1 MAVKCD
7 FSGYATKNDVRC
19 SDNKII
25 RHGAFAAYDGK
36 TVPLVWQHKHGDVE
50 NVLGH
55 ADLEVRDDGVYAYAH
70 LNNTD
75 RGRTAREMVR
85 NGDVKAMSIY
95 ATHVR
100 AKGNDVVHG
109 ELVEVSLVLRGA
121 NPGALID
128 QVSIEHGDDGEE
140 IAAVIYMDEDLDF
153 VSHGDEDEDFEVEE
167 TDDVEEADDVEHAE
181 EEPEADA
188 EGDED
193 DPTLGEIFDGMTE
206 EQKTA
211 VYAIVGQLVDSVDE
225 EAEESETEEAEDT
238 AHSDTTTEEDD
249 LAHKNVFEGSADT
262 QELPVLTHAQVETI
276 FEDARSSGSLK
287 SAILAHADAYGIK
300 QIETLFPDAK
310 DLWNTPQFIKRKT
323 DWVESVVGGAKH
335 SPFSR
340 IRTRFADI
348 TADEARAKGYI
359 KGNKKEDEVFTLLQR
374 VTTPTTIYKKQRLD
388 RDDILD
394 ITDFDVVSWIRGE
407 MKIMLEEELGRAV
420 LIGDGRQASSKD
432 KIKEE
437 NIRPIYKEDS
447 LYAPRVVLA
456 KPTTTEDV
464 LDSIVR
470 AMDDYDGAGNPT
482 WFAEPHMVTEIL
494 LLKDKMGHRLFRSI
508 SELAD
513 YVGVSKI
520 VKVPLMKG
528 LQRTSTK
535 NGTVAAL
542 GIIVNMTDYTIGAD
556 KGGQLFAAE
565 DFDISFNQYHYLLE
579 TRLSGALTQPK
590 SAIII
595 ERKTEDGNVV
605 PEP

>member
-19 SDNKII
+19 SDNKVI

-70 LNNTD
+70 LNNTTG
-75 RGRTAREMVR
+75 GRTAREMVR

-95 ATHVR
+95 ATHVKAR
-100 AKGNDVVHG
+100 GNDVVHA

-128 QVSIEHGDDGEE
+128 QVSIEHGDDGDGF
-140 IAAVIYMDEDLDF
+140 AAVIYTDAQLDF
-153 VSHGDEDEDFEVEE
+153 VSHSDEDEDEDFEVEE
-167 TDDVEEADDVEHAE
+167 TDYVEHAE
-181 EEPEADA
+181 EEPEADEA

-225 EAEESETEEAEDT
+225 EAEESETEEVEDT
-238 AHSDTTTEEDD
+238 AHSDTTEDTM
-249 LAHKNVFEGSADT
+249 AHKNVFEGSAT
-262 QELPVLTHAQVETI
+262 TEELPVLTHAQIETI
-276 FEDARSSGSLK
+276 FEDAKSGGSLK
-287 SAILAHADAYGIK
+287 EAILAHADAYGIK

-310 DLWNTPQFIKRKT
+310 DLWSTPEFIKRKT
-323 DWVESVVGGAKH
+323 EWVNAVVGGAKH

-348 TADEARAKGYI
+348 TADEARARGYI

-374 VTTPTTIYKKQRLD
+374 TTTPTTIYKKQRLD
-388 RDDILD
+388 RDDIID

-407 MKIMLEEELGRAV
+407 MKLMLEEELGRAI
-420 LIGDGRQASSKD
+420 LIGDGRPASSKD

-447 LYAPRVVLA
+447 LYAPRVILA
-456 KPTTTEDV
+456 KETSVDDI

-482 WFAEPHMVTEIL
+482 WFAEPRLVTEML
-494 LLKDKMGHRLFRSI
+494 LLKDKMGHRQFRTLA
-508 SELAD
+508 ELAD
-513 YVGVSKI
+513 YIGVSKI

-528 LQRTSTK
+528 LKRTSAK
-535 NGTVAAL
+535 NGELEAL
-542 GIIVNMTDYTIGAD
+542 GIIVNMSDYTVGAD

-565 DFDISFNQYHYLLE
+565 DFDLSFNQYHYLLE

-590 SAIII
+590 SAVVV
-595 ERKTEDGNVV
+595 ERKVESGNVV
-605 PEP
+605 AEA

>member
-19 SDNKII
+19 SDNKVI

-55 ADLEVRDDGVYAYAH
+55 ADLEVREDGVYAYAH

-75 RGRTAREMVR
+75 RGRTAREMVK
-85 NGDVKAMSIY
+85 NGDIKAMSIY

-100 AKGNDVVHG
+100 ARGNDVVHG

-128 QVSIEHGDDGEE
+128 QVSIEHGDNGDE
-140 IAAVIYMDEDLDF
+140 IEAVIYTDAQLDF
-153 VSHGDEDEDFEVEE
+153 VSHGDDFEDEDEDFEAEE
-167 TDDVEEADDVEHAE
+167 TDDVEHAE
-181 EEPEADA
+181 EEPEADEA

-193 DPTLGEIFDGMTE
+193 DPTLGEIFEGMTE

-225 EAEESETEEAEDT
+225 EAEESETEEVEDT
-238 AHSDTTTEEDD
+238 AHSDTTEDTM
-249 LAHKNVFEGSADT
+249 AHKNVFEGSAT
-262 QELPVLTHAQVETI
+262 TEELPVLTHSQIETI
-276 FEDARSSGSLK
+276 FEDARSGGSLK
-287 SAILAHADAYGIK
+287 DAILAHADAYGIK
-300 QIETLFPDAK
+300 QIETLFPEAK
-310 DLWNTPQFIKRKT
+310 DLWNTPEFIKRKT
-323 DWVESVVGGAKH
+323 DWVNSVVGGAKH

-348 TADEARAKGYI
+348 TADEARARGYI

-374 VTTPTTIYKKQRLD
+374 TTSPTTIYKKQRLD

-420 LIGDGRQASSKD
+420 LIGDGRPVSSKD
-432 KIKEE
+432 KIKEDC
-437 NIRPIYKEDS
+437 IRPIYKEDS

-456 KPTTTEDV
+456 KETSVDDI

-470 AMDDYDGAGNPT
+470 ALDDYDGAGNPT
-482 WFAEPHMVTEIL
+482 WFADPRLVTEML
-494 LLKDKMGHRLFRSI
+494 LLKDKMGHRQFRTI
-508 SELAD
+508 AELAD
-513 YVGVSKI
+513 YIGVSKI

-528 LQRTSTK
+528 LKRTSAK
-535 NGTVAAL
+535 NGELEAL
-542 GIIVNMTDYTIGAD
+542 GIIVNMSDYTIGAD

-590 SAIII
+590 SAVII
-595 ERKTEDGNVV
+595 ERKVESGNIV

>member
-7 FSGYATKNDVRC
+7 FSGYATKNNVRC
-19 SDNKII
+19 SDNKVI

-55 ADLEVRDDGVYAYAH
+55 ADLEVREDGVYAYAH

-75 RGRTAREMVR
+75 RGRTAREMVK
-85 NGDVKAMSIY
+85 NGDIKAMSIY

-100 AKGNDVVHG
+100 ARGNDVVHG

-128 QVSIEHGDDGEE
+128 QVSIEHGDDGDE
-140 IAAVIYMDEDLDF
+140 IEAVIYTDAQLDF
-153 VSHGDEDEDFEVEE
+153 VSHGDEDEDEDFEVEE
-167 TDDVEEADDVEHAE
+167 TDDVEHAE
-181 EEPEADA
+181 EEPEADEA

-193 DPTLGEIFDGMTE
+193 DPTLGEIFEGMTE

-225 EAEESETEEAEDT
+225 EAEESETEEVEDT
-238 AHSDTTTEEDD
+238 AHSDTTEDTM
-249 LAHKNVFEGSADT
+249 AHKNVFEGSAT
-262 QELPVLTHAQVETI
+262 TEELPVLTHSQIETI
-276 FEDARSSGSLK
+276 FEDAKANGSLK
-287 SAILAHADAYGIK
+287 EAILAHADAYGIK

-310 DLWNTPQFIKRKT
+310 DLWNTPEFIKRKT
-323 DWVESVVGGAKH
+323 DWVQSVVGGAKH

-348 TADEARAKGYI
+348 TADEARARGYI

-374 VTTPTTIYKKQRLD
+374 TTSPTTIYKKQRLD
-388 RDDILD
+388 RDDIID

-420 LIGDGRQASSKD
+420 LIGDGRPVSSKD
-432 KIKEE
+432 KIKEDC
-437 NIRPIYKEDS
+437 IRPIYKEDS
-447 LYAPRVVLA
+447 LYAPHVVLA
-456 KPTTTEDV
+456 KETSVDDI
-464 LDSIVR
+464 LDSMVR
-470 AMDDYDGAGNPT
+470 ALDDYDGAGNPT
-482 WFAEPHMVTEIL
+482 WFADPRLVTEML
-494 LLKDKMGHRLFRSI
+494 LLKDKMGHRQFRTI
-508 SELAD
+508 AELAD
-513 YVGVSKI
+513 YIGVSKI

-528 LQRTSTK
+528 LKRTSAK
-535 NGTVAAL
+535 NGELEAL
-542 GIIVNMTDYTIGAD
+542 GIIVNMSDYTIGAD

-565 DFDISFNQYHYLLE
+565 DFDLSFNQYHYLLE

-590 SAIII
+590 SAVIV
-595 ERKTEDGNVV
+595 ERKVESGNVV

>member
-19 SDNKII
+19 SDNKVI

-55 ADLEVRDDGVYAYAH
+55 ADLEVREDGVYAYAH

-75 RGRTAREMVR
+75 RGRTAREMVK
-85 NGDVKAMSIY
+85 NGDIKAMSIY

-100 AKGNDVVHG
+100 ARGNDVVHG

-128 QVSIEHGDDGEE
+128 QVSIEHGDSGDE
-140 IAAVIYMDEDLDF
+140 IEAVIYTDAQLDF
-153 VSHGDEDEDFEVEE
+153 VSHGDEDEDEYFEVEE
-167 TDDVEEADDVEHAE
+167 TDDVEHAE
-181 EEPEADA
+181 EEPEADEA

-225 EAEESETEEAEDT
+225 EAEESETEEVEDT
-238 AHSDTTTEEDD
+238 AHSDTTEDTM
-249 LAHKNVFEGSADT
+249 AHKNVFEGSAT
-262 QELPVLTHAQVETI
+262 TEELPVLTHAQVETI

-287 SAILAHADAYGIK
+287 EAILAHADAYGIK
-300 QIETLFPDAK
+300 QIETLFPEAK
-310 DLWNTPQFIKRKT
+310 DLWNTPEFIKRKT
-323 DWVESVVGGAKH
+323 DWVNSVVGAAKH

-348 TADEARAKGYI
+348 TADEARARGYI

-374 VTTPTTIYKKQRLD
+374 TTSPTTIYKKQRLD

-420 LIGDGRQASSKD
+420 LIGDGRPVSSKD
-432 KIKEE
+432 KIKEDC
-437 NIRPIYKEDS
+437 IRPIYKEDS
-447 LYAPRVVLA
+447 LYAPRVILA
-456 KPTTTEDV
+456 KETSVDDI
-464 LDSIVR
+464 LDSMVR
-470 AMDDYDGAGNPT
+470 ALDDYDGAGNPT
-482 WFAEPHMVTEIL
+482 WFADPRLVTEML
-494 LLKDKMGHRLFRSI
+494 LLKDKMGHRQFRTI
-508 SELAD
+508 AELAD
-513 YVGVSKI
+513 YIGVSKI

-528 LQRTSTK
+528 LKRTSAK
-535 NGTVAAL
+535 NGELEAL
-542 GIIVNMTDYTIGAD
+542 GIIVNMSDYTIGAD

-579 TRLSGALTQPK
+579 TRLSGALTHPK
-590 SAIII
+590 SAVIV
-595 ERKTEDGNVV
+595 ERKVESGNIV

>member
-55 ADLEVRDDGVYAYAH
+55 ADLEVREDGVYAYAH

-85 NGDVKAMSIY
+85 NGDIKAMSIY

-140 IAAVIYMDEDLDF
+140 IAAVIYTDEDLDF
-153 VSHGDEDEDFEVEE
+153 VSHGDEDEDFEAEE
-167 TDDVEEADDVEHAE
+167 TEDVEHAE
-181 EEPEADA
+181 EEPEANA

-225 EAEESETEEAEDT
+225 EAEESETEEVDDT

-276 FEDARSSGSLK
+276 FEDARSGGSLK
-287 SAILAHADAYGIK
+287 QAILAHADAYGIK
-300 QIETLFPDAK
+300 QIETLFPEAK

-323 DWVESVVGGAKH
+323 DWVNAVVGGAKR

-407 MKIMLEEELGRAV
+407 MKIMLEEELGRAI

-437 NIRPIYKEDS
+437 NIRPIYKEDL

-456 KPTTTEDV
+456 KATTTEDV

-470 AMDDYDGAGNPT
+470 AMDDYDGSGNPT

-494 LLKDKMGHRLFRSI
+494 LLKDKMGHRLFRSV

-528 LQRTSTK
+528 LQRTSAK
-535 NGTVAAL
+535 NGTVDAL
-542 GIIVNMTDYTIGAD
+542 GIIVNMTDYTVGAD

-590 SAIII
+590 SAIIV

>member
-55 ADLEVRDDGVYAYAH
+55 ADLEVREDGVYAYAH

-140 IAAVIYMDEDLDF
+140 IAAVIYTDEDLDF

-167 TDDVEEADDVEHAE
+167 TDDAEEAEDVEHAE

-188 EGDED
+188 KGDED

-225 EAEESETEEAEDT
+225 EAEESEAEETEDT

-262 QELPVLTHAQVETI
+262 EELPVLTHAQVETI

-300 QIETLFPDAK
+300 QIETLFPEAK

-323 DWVESVVGGAKH
+323 DWVNAVVGGAKH

-374 VTTPTTIYKKQRLD
+374 VTSPTTIYKKQRLD

-407 MKIMLEEELGRAV
+407 MKIMLEEELGRAI

-456 KPTTTEDV
+456 KATTTEDV

-528 LQRTSTK
+528 LQRTSAK
-535 NGTVAAL
+535 NGTVDAL
-542 GIIVNMTDYTIGAD
+542 GIIVNMTDYTVGAD

-590 SAIII
+590 SAIIV

>member
-140 IAAVIYMDEDLDF
+140 IAAVIYTDEDLDF

-167 TDDVEEADDVEHAE
+167 TDDAEEADDVEHAE
-181 EEPEADA
+181 EEPEAEA

-287 SAILAHADAYGIK
+287 SAILAHADTYGIK

-447 LYAPRVVLA
+447 LYAPRVILA

-482 WFAEPHMVTEIL
+482 WFAEPHVVTEIL

-528 LQRTSTK
+528 LQRTSAK
-535 NGTVAAL
+535 NGTVEAL
-542 GIIVNMTDYTIGAD
+542 GIVVNMTDYTIGAD

>member
-19 SDNKII
+19 SDNKVI

-55 ADLEVRDDGVYAYAH
+55 ADLEVREDGVYAYAH

-75 RGRTAREMVR
+75 RGRTAREMVK
-85 NGDVKAMSIY
+85 NGDIKAMSIY

-100 AKGNDVVHG
+100 ARGNDVVHG

-128 QVSIEHGDDGEE
+128 QVSIEHGDDGDE
-140 IAAVIYMDEDLDF
+140 IEAVIYTDEQLDF
-153 VSHGDEDEDFEVEE
+153 VSHGDEDEDEDFEVEE
-167 TDDVEEADDVEHAE
+167 TYDVEHAE
-181 EEPEADA
+181 EEPEADEA

-193 DPTLGEIFDGMTE
+193 DPTLGEIFEGMTE

-225 EAEESETEEAEDT
+225 EAEESETDEVEDT
-238 AHSDTTTEEDD
+238 AHSDTTEDTM
-249 LAHKNVFEGSADT
+249 AHKNVFEGSAT
-262 QELPVLTHAQVETI
+262 TEELPVLTHAQVETI

-287 SAILAHADAYGIK
+287 EAILAHADAYGIK
-300 QIETLFPDAK
+300 QIESLFPDAK
-310 DLWNTPQFIKRKT
+310 DLWSTPEFIKRKT
-323 DWVESVVGGAKH
+323 DWVNSVVGAAKH

-348 TADEARAKGYI
+348 TADEARARGYI

-374 VTTPTTIYKKQRLD
+374 TTSPTTIYKKQRLD

-420 LIGDGRQASSKD
+420 LIGDGRPVSSKD
-432 KIKEE
+432 KIKEDC
-437 NIRPIYKEDS
+437 IRPIYKEDI

-456 KPTTTEDV
+456 KETSVDDI
-464 LDSIVR
+464 LDSMVR
-470 AMDDYDGAGNPT
+470 ALDDYDGAGNPT
-482 WFAEPHMVTEIL
+482 WFADPRLVTEML
-494 LLKDKMGHRLFRSI
+494 LLKDKMGHRQFRTI
-508 SELAD
+508 GELAD
-513 YVGVSKI
+513 YIGVSTI

-528 LQRTSTK
+528 LKRTSAK
-535 NGTVAAL
+535 NGELEAL
-542 GIIVNMTDYTIGAD
+542 GIIVNMSDYTIGAD

-579 TRLSGALTQPK
+579 TRLSGALTHPK
-590 SAIII
+590 SAIIV
-595 ERKTEDGNVV
+595 ERKTETGNVV
-605 PEP
+605 AEP

>member
-19 SDNKII
+19 SDNKVI

-55 ADLEVRDDGVYAYAH
+55 ADLEVREDGVYAYAH

-75 RGRTAREMVR
+75 RGRTAREMVK
-85 NGDVKAMSIY
+85 NGDIKAMSIY

-100 AKGNDVVHG
+100 ARGNDVVHG

-128 QVSIEHGDDGEE
+128 QVSIEHGDNGDE
-140 IAAVIYMDEDLDF
+140 IEAVIYTDAQLDF
-153 VSHGDEDEDFEVEE
+153 VSHGDDFEDEDEDFEAEE
-167 TDDVEEADDVEHAE
+167 TNDVEHAE
-181 EEPEADA
+181 EEPEADEA

-193 DPTLGEIFDGMTE
+193 DPTLGEIFEGMTE

-225 EAEESETEEAEDT
+225 EAEESETEEVEDT
-238 AHSDTTTEEDD
+238 AHSDTTEDTM
-249 LAHKNVFEGSADT
+249 AHKNVFEGSAT
-262 QELPVLTHAQVETI
+262 TEELPVLTHSQIETI
-276 FEDARSSGSLK
+276 FEDARSGGSLK
-287 SAILAHADAYGIK
+287 DAILAHADAYGIK
-300 QIETLFPDAK
+300 QIETLFPEAK
-310 DLWNTPQFIKRKT
+310 DLWNTPEFIKRKT
-323 DWVESVVGGAKH
+323 DWVNSVVGGAKH

-348 TADEARAKGYI
+348 TADEARARGYI

-374 VTTPTTIYKKQRLD
+374 TTSPTTIYKKQRLD

-420 LIGDGRQASSKD
+420 LIGDGRPVSSKD
-432 KIKEE
+432 KIKEDC
-437 NIRPIYKEDS
+437 IRPIYKEDS

-456 KPTTTEDV
+456 KETSVDDI
-464 LDSIVR
+464 LDSMVR
-470 AMDDYDGAGNPT
+470 ALDDYDGAGNPT
-482 WFAEPHMVTEIL
+482 WFADPRLVTEML
-494 LLKDKMGHRLFRSI
+494 LLKDKMGHRQFRTI
-508 SELAD
+508 AELAD
-513 YVGVSKI
+513 YIGVSKI

-528 LQRTSTK
+528 LKRTSAK
-535 NGTVAAL
+535 NGELEAL
-542 GIIVNMTDYTIGAD
+542 GIIVNMSDYTIGAD

-590 SAIII
+590 SAVII
-595 ERKTEDGNVV
+595 ERKVESGNIV
-605 PEP
+605 PEA

>member
-55 ADLEVRDDGVYAYAH
+55 ADLEVRKDGVYAYAH

-140 IAAVIYMDEDLDF
+140 IAAVIYTDEDLDF
-153 VSHGDEDEDFEVEE
+153 VSHGDEEEDFDAEE
-167 TDDVEEADDVEHAE
+167 TDDVEHAE
-181 EEPEADA
+181 EESEADA
-188 EGDED
+188 DDDED

-211 VYAIVGQLVDSVDE
+211 VYAIVGQLVESADE
-225 EAEESETEEAEDT
+225 EAEESETEEVEDT

-262 QELPVLTHAQVETI
+262 EELPVLTHAQVETI
-276 FEDARSSGSLK
+276 FEDARSGGSLK
-287 SAILAHADAYGIK
+287 QAILAHADAYGIK
-300 QIETLFPDAK
+300 QIETLFPEAK

-323 DWVESVVGGAKH
+323 DWVNAVVGGAKH

-374 VTTPTTIYKKQRLD
+374 VTSPTTIYKKQRLD

-407 MKIMLEEELGRAV
+407 MKIMLEEELGRAI

-456 KPTTTEDV
+456 KATTTEDV

-494 LLKDKMGHRLFRSI
+494 LLKDKMGHRLFRSV

-528 LQRTSTK
+528 LQRTSAK
-535 NGTVAAL
+535 NGTVDAL
-542 GIIVNMTDYTIGAD
+542 GIIVNMTDYTVGAD

>member
-19 SDNKII
+19 SDNKVI

-75 RGRTAREMVR
+75 RGRTAREMVK
-85 NGDVKAMSIY
+85 NGDIKAMSIY

-100 AKGNDVVHG
+100 ARGNDVVHG

-128 QVSIEHGDDGEE
+128 QVSIEHGDSGDE
-140 IAAVIYMDEDLDF
+140 IEAVIYTDAQLDF
-153 VSHGDEDEDFEVEE
+153 VSHSDEDEDEDFEVEE
-167 TDDVEEADDVEHAE
+167 TDDVEHAE
-181 EEPEADA
+181 EEPEADEA

-193 DPTLGEIFDGMTE
+193 DPTLGEIFEGMTE

-225 EAEESETEEAEDT
+225 EAEESETEEVEDT
-238 AHSDTTTEEDD
+238 AHSDTTEDTM
-249 LAHKNVFEGSADT
+249 AHKNVFEGSAT
-262 QELPVLTHAQVETI
+262 TEELPVLTHSQIETI
-276 FEDARSSGSLK
+276 FEDARSGGSLK
-287 SAILAHADAYGIK
+287 DAILAHADAYGIK
-300 QIETLFPDAK
+300 QIETLFPEAK
-310 DLWNTPQFIKRKT
+310 DLWNTPEFIKRKT
-323 DWVESVVGGAKH
+323 DWVNSVVGGAKH

-348 TADEARAKGYI
+348 TADEARARGYI

-374 VTTPTTIYKKQRLD
+374 TTSPTTIYKKQRLD

-420 LIGDGRQASSKD
+420 LIGDGRAVSSKD
-432 KIKEE
+432 KIKEDC
-437 NIRPIYKEDS
+437 IRPIYKEDS

-456 KPTTTEDV
+456 KETSIDDI
-464 LDSIVR
+464 LDSMVR
-470 AMDDYDGAGNPT
+470 ALDDYDGAGNPT
-482 WFAEPHMVTEIL
+482 WFADPRLVTEML
-494 LLKDKMGHRLFRSI
+494 LLKDKMGHRQFRTI
-508 SELAD
+508 AELAD
-513 YVGVSKI
+513 YIGVSKI
-520 VKVPLMKG
+520 VKVPPMKG
-528 LQRTSTK
+528 LKRTSAK
-535 NGTVAAL
+535 NGELEAL
-542 GIIVNMTDYTIGAD
+542 GIIVNMSDYTIGAD

-590 SAIII
+590 SAVIV
-595 ERKTEDGNVV
+595 ERKVESGNVV

>member
-19 SDNKII
+19 SDNKVI

-75 RGRTAREMVR
+75 RGRTAREMVK
-85 NGDVKAMSIY
+85 NGDIKAMSIY

-128 QVSIEHGDDGEE
+128 QVSIEHGDSGDE
-140 IAAVIYMDEDLDF
+140 IEAVIYTDAQLDF
-153 VSHGDEDEDFEVEE
+153 VSHGDENDDEDFEVEE
-167 TDDVEEADDVEHAE
+167 TDDVEHAE
-181 EEPEADA
+181 EEPEADEA
-188 EGDED
+188 DGDED
-193 DPTLGEIFDGMTE
+193 DPTLGEIFEGMTE

-225 EAEESETEEAEDT
+225 EAEESETEEVEDA
-238 AHSDTTTEEDD
+238 AHSDTTEDTM
-249 LAHKNVFEGSADT
+249 AHKNVFEGSAT
-262 QELPVLTHAQVETI
+262 TEELPVLTHSQIETI
-276 FEDARSSGSLK
+276 FEDARSGGSLK
-287 SAILAHADAYGIK
+287 DAILAHADAYGIK
-300 QIETLFPDAK
+300 QIETLFPEAK
-310 DLWNTPQFIKRKT
+310 DLWNTPEFIKRKT
-323 DWVESVVGGAKH
+323 DWVNSVVGGAKH

-348 TADEARAKGYI
+348 TADEARARGYI

-374 VTTPTTIYKKQRLD
+374 TTSPTTIYKKQRLD

-420 LIGDGRQASSKD
+420 LIGDGRPVSSKD
-432 KIKEE
+432 KIKEDC
-437 NIRPIYKEDS
+437 IRPIYKEDS

-456 KPTTTEDV
+456 KETSVDDI
-464 LDSIVR
+464 LDSMVR
-470 AMDDYDGAGNPT
+470 ALDDYDGAGNPT
-482 WFAEPHMVTEIL
+482 WFADPRLVTEML
-494 LLKDKMGHRLFRSI
+494 LLKDKIGHRKFRTI
-508 SELAD
+508 AELAD
-513 YVGVSKI
+513 YIGVSKI

-528 LQRTSTK
+528 LKRTSAK
-535 NGTVAAL
+535 NGELEAL
-542 GIIVNMTDYTIGAD
+542 GIIVNMSDYTIGAD

-590 SAIII
+590 SAVIV
-595 ERKTEDGNVV
+595 ERKVESGNVV
-605 PEP
+605 AEP

>member
-19 SDNKII
+19 SDNKVI

-55 ADLEVRDDGVYAYAH
+55 ADLEVREDGVYAYAH

-75 RGRTAREMVR
+75 RGRTAREMVK
-85 NGDVKAMSIY
+85 NGDIKAMSIY

-100 AKGNDVVHG
+100 ARGNDVVHG

-128 QVSIEHGDDGEE
+128 QVSIEHGDNGDE
-140 IAAVIYMDEDLDF
+140 IEAVIYTDEQLDF
-153 VSHGDEDEDFEVEE
+153 VSHGDDFEDEDEDFEAEE
-167 TDDVEEADDVEHAE
+167 TDDVEHAE
-181 EEPEADA
+181 EEPEADEA

-193 DPTLGEIFDGMTE
+193 DPTLGEIFEGMTE

-225 EAEESETEEAEDT
+225 EAEESEAEEVKDT
-238 AHSDTTTEEDD
+238 AHSDTTEDTM
-249 LAHKNVFEGSADT
+249 AHKNVFEGSAT
-262 QELPVLTHAQVETI
+262 TEELPVLTHAQVETI

-287 SAILAHADAYGIK
+287 QAILAHADTYGIK
-300 QIETLFPDAK
+300 QIETLFPEAK
-310 DLWNTPQFIKRKT
+310 DLWNQPEFIKRKT
-323 DWVESVVGGAKH
+323 DWVNSVVGAAKH

-348 TADEARAKGYI
+348 TADEARARGYI

-374 VTTPTTIYKKQRLD
+374 VTSPTTIYKKQRLD

-394 ITDFDVVSWIRGE
+394 ITDFDVVTWIRGE
-407 MKIMLEEELGRAV
+407 MKIMLEEEIGRAV

-432 KIKEE
+432 KIKEDC
-437 NIRPIYKEDS
+437 IRPIYKEDS

-456 KPTTTEDV
+456 KETTTEDV
-464 LDSIVR
+464 LDSIIR

-494 LLKDKMGHRLFRSI
+494 LLKDKMGHRLFRSV
-508 SELAD
+508 SELTD

-528 LQRTSTK
+528 LQRSSAK
-535 NGTVAAL
+535 NGIVDAL
-542 GIIVNMTDYTIGAD
+542 GIIVNMSDYTIGSD

-579 TRLSGALTQPK
+579 TRLSGALTHPK
-590 SAIII
+590 SAIIV
-595 ERKTEDGNVV
+595 ERKTETGNVV
-605 PEP
+605 AEP

>member
-19 SDNKII
+19 SDNKVI

-55 ADLEVRDDGVYAYAH
+55 ADLEVREDGVYAYAH

-75 RGRTAREMVR
+75 RGRTAREMVK
-85 NGDVKAMSIY
+85 NGDIKAMSIY

-100 AKGNDVVHG
+100 ARGNDVVHG

-128 QVSIEHGDDGEE
+128 QVSIEHGDNGDE
-140 IAAVIYMDEDLDF
+140 IEAVIYTDEQLDF
-153 VSHGDEDEDFEVEE
+153 VSHGDDFEDEDEDFDAEE
-167 TDDVEEADDVEHAE
+167 TDDVEHAE
-181 EEPEADA
+181 EEPDADEA

-193 DPTLGEIFDGMTE
+193 DPTLGEIFEGMTE

-238 AHSDTTTEEDD
+238 AHSDTTEDTM
-249 LAHKNVFEGSADT
+249 AHKNVFEGSAT
-262 QELPVLTHAQVETI
+262 TEELPVLTHSQIETI
-276 FEDARSSGSLK
+276 FEDAKANGSLK
-287 SAILAHADAYGIK
+287 EAILAHADAYGIK
-300 QIETLFPDAK
+300 QIETLFPEAK
-310 DLWNTPQFIKRKT
+310 DLWNQPEFIKRKT
-323 DWVESVVGGAKH
+323 DWVQSVVGGAKH

-348 TADEARAKGYI
+348 TADEARARGYI

-374 VTTPTTIYKKQRLD
+374 TTSPTTIYKKQRLD

-420 LIGDGRQASSKD
+420 LIGDGRPVSSKD
-432 KIKEE
+432 KIKEDC
-437 NIRPIYKEDS
+437 IRPIYKEDS
-447 LYAPRVVLA
+447 LYAPRVVMA
-456 KPTTTEDV
+456 KETSVDDI

-470 AMDDYDGAGNPT
+470 ALDDYDGAGNPT
-482 WFAEPHMVTEIL
+482 WFADPRLVTEML
-494 LLKDKMGHRLFRSI
+494 LLKDKMGHRQFRTLA
-508 SELAD
+508 ELAD
-513 YVGVSKI
+513 YIGVSKI

-528 LQRTSTK
+528 LKRTSAK
-535 NGTVAAL
+535 NGELEAL
-542 GIIVNMTDYTIGAD
+542 GIIVNMSDYTIGAD

-565 DFDISFNQYHYLLE
+565 DFDLSFNQYHYLLE

-590 SAIII
+590 SAVIV
-595 ERKTEDGNVV
+595 ERKVESGNVV

>member
-19 SDNKII
+19 SDNKVI

-55 ADLEVRDDGVYAYAH
+55 ADLEVREDGVYAYAH

-75 RGRTAREMVR
+75 RGRTAREMVK
-85 NGDVKAMSIY
+85 NGDIKAMSIY

-100 AKGNDVVHG
+100 ARGNDVVHG

-128 QVSIEHGDDGEE
+128 QVSIEHGDDGDE
-140 IAAVIYMDEDLDF
+140 IEAVIYTDAQLDF
-153 VSHGDEDEDFEVEE
+153 VSHGDDVEDEDEDFEAEE
-167 TDDVEEADDVEHAE
+167 TDDVEHAE
-181 EEPEADA
+181 EEPEADEA

-193 DPTLGEIFDGMTE
+193 DPTLGEIFEGMTE

-225 EAEESETEEAEDT
+225 EAEESETEEVEDT
-238 AHSDTTTEEDD
+238 AHSDTTEDTM
-249 LAHKNVFEGSADT
+249 AHKNVFEGSAT
-262 QELPVLTHAQVETI
+262 TEELPVLTHAQVETI

-287 SAILAHADAYGIK
+287 QAILAHADAYGIK
-300 QIETLFPDAK
+300 QIETLFPEAK
-310 DLWNTPQFIKRKT
+310 DLWNQPEFIKRKT
-323 DWVESVVGGAKH
+323 DWVNSVVGAAKH

-348 TADEARAKGYI
+348 TADEARARGYI

-374 VTTPTTIYKKQRLD
+374 TTSPTTIYKKQRLD

-407 MKIMLEEELGRAV
+407 MRIMLDEELGRAI
-420 LIGDGRQASSKD
+420 LIGDGRPVSSKD
-432 KIKEE
+432 KIKEDC
-437 NIRPIYKEDS
+437 IRPIYKEDS

-456 KPTTTEDV
+456 KETSVDDI
-464 LDSIVR
+464 LDSMVR
-470 AMDDYDGAGNPT
+470 ALDDYDGAGNPT
-482 WFAEPHMVTEIL
+482 WFADPRLVTEML
-494 LLKDKMGHRLFRSI
+494 LLKDKMGHRQFRTI
-508 SELAD
+508 AELAD
-513 YVGVSKI
+513 YIGVSNI

-528 LQRTSTK
+528 LKRTSAK
-535 NGTVAAL
+535 NGELEAL
-542 GIIVNMTDYTIGAD
+542 GIIVNMSDYTIGAD

-579 TRLSGALTQPK
+579 TRLSGALTKPK
-590 SAIII
+590 SAVVV
-595 ERKTEDGNVV
+595 ERKVESGNVV
-605 PEP
+605 AEP

>member
-55 ADLEVRDDGVYAYAH
+55 ADLEVREDGVYAYAH

-140 IAAVIYMDEDLDF
+140 IAAVIYTDEDLDF

-167 TDDVEEADDVEHAE
+167 TDDAEEADDVEHAE

-225 EAEESETEEAEDT
+225 EAEESEAEEVDDT

-300 QIETLFPDAK
+300 QIETLFPEAK
-310 DLWNTPQFIKRKT
+310 DLWNTPEFIKRKT
-323 DWVESVVGGAKH
+323 DWVIAVVGGAKH

-374 VTTPTTIYKKQRLD
+374 VTSPTTIYKKQRLD

-407 MKIMLEEELGRAV
+407 MKIMLEEELARAI

-456 KPTTTEDV
+456 KATTTEDV

-494 LLKDKMGHRLFRSI
+494 LLKDKMGHRLFRSV

-528 LQRTSTK
+528 LQRTSAK
-535 NGTVAAL
+535 NGTVDAL
-542 GIIVNMTDYTIGAD
+542 GIIVNMADYTVGAD

-579 TRLSGALTQPK
+579 TRLSGALTHPK
-590 SAIII
+590 SAIIV